1 MTTDPVTTDPLRLM
15 TTPAPDLTPE
25 QAADL
30 VRERYALPGS
40 AAPLDSERDRNFRYT
55 AEDGREFVLKIS
67 NAAESPAVLD
77 FQARALDHISRTAPE
92 LPVPRI
98 EPGPDGE
105 LLQAVELPGGRS
117 LVRLVSYL
125 PGVPVGD
132 VSSTPALRRHLG
144 ATLAALGR
152 ALQGFFHPAARH
164 PLLWDVSQ
172 TQAVRELAV
181 HIGERRGRELAERV
195 FARHAA
201 RGEETLA
208 ALRAQVIHNDFNPDN
223 VLVSVEDPER
233 VSGIIDFGDM
243 VHAPLVNDLAVLAA
257 YQVIG
262 HEDELAVLAEI
273 AAAFHAVRPLEPP
286 EVDILFHLVQLRL
299 AASVAI
305 CAWRAGEH
313 PDNVDYILGGHE
325 ASLRTMERLE
335 AIDEREAMRVLRHE
349 LGLAAAGELRG
360 VSNGGNNNGNDA
372 GSHDGSDGSDAAL
385 RERRRAL
392 LGPGLSL
399 TYDEPL
405 HIVRGEGVW
414 LYDASGRAHLDAYNN
429 VACVG
434 HCHPVVTEA
443 IARQSRTLNTN
454 TRYLHEHILDYAERL
469 AARLPGQLSVCFFVC
484 TGSEANDLAW
494 QMARAV
500 TGGDGA
506 IVSRN
511 AYHGNTTAVAA
522 FSPEELPDR
531 RTPDWVVTVPAP
543 DVYNGPFRGEA
554 ASARYAA
561 TLDEAIASLADRG
574 HRPAAFFVDT
584 IWSSDGIYAAPAGYL
599 ADAWQRVRAA
609 GGICVA
615 DEVQAGFAR
624 TGDHFWGFELQ
635 GVVPDIVT
643 LGKPMGNGHPL
654 AAVITTPE
662 IAGRFARDSEYFN
675 TFGGNP
681 VSCAAGLAVLH
692 VIEHEALQENARV
705 TGDYLRE
712 ALRGLQS
719 RHEAIGDVRGAGL
732 FAGVELVRDRET
744 REPAP
749 AVARAVMN
757 GMRREGVLV
766 GRTGIADNVLKI
778 RPPLVFSRQHADRL
792 VEVMDRVLVGIRVET
807 AAG

>member
-1 MTTDPVTTDPLRLM
+1 MTTDPLRLM

-30 VRERYALPGS
+30 VREHYALPGS
-40 AAPLDSERDRNFRYT
+40 ATPLDSERDRNFRYT
-55 AEDGREFVLKIS
+55 ADDGREFVLKVS

-77 FQARALDHISRTAPE
+77 FQARALDHIARTAPD

-105 LLQAVELPGGRS
+105 LLQSVDLPGGRS

-132 VSSTPALRRHLG
+132 VSSTPGLRRHLG

-152 ALQGFFHPAARH
+152 ALQGFFHAAARH
-164 PLLWDVSQ
+164 PLLWDVNQ
-172 TQAVRELAV
+172 TAAVRELAV
-181 HIGERRGRELAERV
+181 HIEERRGRELAERV
-195 FARHAA
+195 FDRYAS
-201 RGEETLA
+201 RGEAALA

-223 VLVSVEDPER
+223 VLVSAEDPER

-262 HEDELAVLAEI
+262 HDDELAVLAEI
-273 AAAFHAVRPLEPP
+273 AAAFHTVRPLEPA

-299 AASVAI
+299 ATSVAI
-305 CAWRAGEH
+305 CAWRAREH
-313 PDNVDYILGGHE
+313 PENVDYILGGHE

-335 AIDEREAMRVLRHE
+335 AIDEREATRVLRHE
-349 LGLAAAGELRG
+349 LGLPAATERR
-360 VSNGGNNNGNDA
+360 GGNGYGDA
-372 GSHDGSDGSDAAL
+372 SL

-414 LYDASGRAHLDAYNN
+414 LYDASGRAYLDAYNN

-434 HCHPVVTEA
+434 HCHPAVTEA

-469 AARLPGQLSVCFFVC
+469 GARLPGELSVCFFVC

-494 QMARAV
+494 QMAQAV

-511 AYHGNTTAVAA
+511 AYHGNTMAVAA
-522 FSPEELPDR
+522 FSPEELPER
-531 RTPDWVVTVPAP
+531 RTPDRVATVPAP
-543 DVYNGPFRGEA
+543 DVYNGPFRGED
-554 ASARYAA
+554 ASARYGA
-561 TLDEAIASLADRG
+561 TLDEAIAGLADRG

-584 IWSSDGIYAAPAGYL
+584 IWSSDGIFTAPAGYL

-662 IAGRFARDSEYFN
+662 IAGRFARDFEYFN

-681 VSCAAGLAVLH
+681 VSCAAGLAVLD

-705 TGDYLRE
+705 TGGYLRE
-712 ALRGLQS
+712 ALVGLQS

-749 AVARAVMN
+749 AIARAVMN

-778 RPPLVFSRQHADRL
+778 RPPLVFSRPHADRL
-792 VEVMDRVLVGIRVET
+792 VEVMDRVLAGVGFET

>member
-1 MTTDPVTTDPLRLM
+1 MTTDPLTTDPLRLM

-30 VRERYALPGS
+30 VRERYALPGR
-40 AAPLDSERDRNFRYT
+40 ATPLDSERDRNFRYT
-55 AEDGREFVLKIS
+55 AEDGREFVLKVS
-67 NAAESPAVLD
+67 NAAELPAVLD
-77 FQARALDHISRTAPE
+77 FQARALDHIARTAPE

-98 EPGPDGE
+98 EPGSDSE

-152 ALQGFFHPAARH
+152 ALQGFFHAAARH
-164 PLLWDVSQ
+164 PLLWDVNQ
-172 TQAVRELAV
+172 TAAVSELAV
-181 HIGERRGRELAERV
+181 HIEERRGRELAERV

-201 RGEETLA
+201 WGEEALA
-208 ALRAQVIHNDFNPDN
+208 VLRAQVIHNDFNPDN
-223 VLVSVEDPER
+223 VLVHAGDPER

-262 HEDELAVLAEI
+262 RDDELGALAEI
-273 AAAFHAVRPLEPP
+273 AAAFHAVRPLEPA
-286 EVDILFHLVQLRL
+286 EIDVLFHLVQLRL
-299 AASVAI
+299 ATSVAI
-305 CAWRAGEH
+305 CAWRAREH

-335 AIDEREAMRVLRHE
+335 AIDEREATRVLRHE
-349 LGLAAAGELRG
+349 LGLPVVGEPRG
-360 VSNGGNNNGNDA
+360 GGGDGDHDNDSDADA
-372 GSHDGSDGSDAAL
+372 GL

-414 LYDASGRAHLDAYNN
+414 LYDASGRAYLDAYNN

-434 HCHPVVTEA
+434 HCHPTVTEA

-454 TRYLHEHILDYAERL
+454 TRYLHRHILDYAERL
-469 AARLPGQLSVCFFVC
+469 GARLPGELSVCFFVC

-522 FSPEELPDR
+522 FSPEELPER
-531 RTPDWVVTVPAP
+531 RTPGWVATVPAP
-543 DVYNGPFRGEA
+543 DVYNGRFRGED

-561 TLDEAIASLADRG
+561 TLDEAIAMLAERG

-584 IWSSDGIYAAPAGYL
+584 IWSSDGIFAAPPGYL
-599 ADAWQRVRAA
+599 ADAWQRMRAA
-609 GGICVA
+609 GGLCVA

-624 TGDHFWGFELQ
+624 TGEHFWGFELQ
-635 GVVPDIVT
+635 DVVPDIVT

-662 IAGRFARDSEYFN
+662 IAGRFARDFEYFN

-681 VSCAAGLAVLH
+681 VSCAAGLAVLD
-692 VIEHEALQENARV
+692 VIEREALQQNARV
-705 TGDYLRE
+705 TGAYLRE
-712 ALRGLQS
+712 GLCGLQS
-719 RHEAIGDVRGAGL
+719 RHACIGDVRGAGL
-732 FAGVELVRDRET
+732 FAGVELVSDRET

-749 AVARAVMN
+749 AAARAVMN
-757 GMRREGVLV
+757 GMRRDGVLV
-766 GRTGIADNVLKI
+766 GLTGIADNVLKI

-792 VEVMDRVLVGIRVET
+792 VEVMDGALAGLRVEEAT
-807 AAG
+807 G

>member
-1 MTTDPVTTDPLRLM
+1 MSDDRSDDPSEAPSDDPLRLM
-15 TTPAPDLTPE
+15 TTPAPDVSPE

-40 AAPLDSERDRNFRYT
+40 ATPLDSERDRNFRYT
-55 AEDGREFVLKIS
+55 AEDGREFVLKVS
-67 NAAESPAVLD
+67 NAAESSAVLD
-77 FQARALDHISRTAPE
+77 FQARALDHVARTAPE

-117 LVRLVSYL
+117 LVRLVSFL

-132 VSSTPALRRHLG
+132 VPSTPALRRHLG
-144 ATLAALGR
+144 ETLAALGR

-164 PLLWDVSQ
+164 PLLWDVNQ
-172 TQAVRELAV
+172 TAAVRGLGA
-181 HIGERRGRELAERV
+181 HIEKRRGRELAERV

-201 RGEETLA
+201 GGEQALA

-223 VLVSVEDPER
+223 VLVAADDPER
-233 VSGIIDFGDM
+233 VSGIIDFGDI

-257 YQVIG
+257 YQLIG
-262 HEDELAVLAEI
+262 HDEPLAVLAEI
-273 AAAFHAVRPLEPP
+273 AAAFHAVRPLEPA

-299 AASVAI
+299 ATSVAI
-305 CAWRAGEH
+305 CAWRAREH
-313 PDNVDYILGGHE
+313 PENVDYILGGHE
-325 ASLRTMERLE
+325 ASLRTMEQLE
-335 AIDEREAMRVLRHE
+335 AIDEQEATRVLRRE
-349 LGLAAAGELRG
+349 LGLPAATGLRTGIGVGSGNGEA
-360 VSNGGNNNGNDA
+360 D
-372 GSHDGSDGSDAAL
+372 L

-405 HIVRGEGVW
+405 HIVRGDGVW
-414 LYDASGRAHLDAYNN
+414 LYDASGRAYLDAYNN

-434 HCHPVVTEA
+434 HCHPAVTEA
-443 IARQSRTLNTN
+443 IAHQSRTLNTN
-454 TRYLHEHILDYAERL
+454 TRYLHEHILHYAERL
-469 AARLPGQLSVCFFVC
+469 GARLPGELSVCFFVC

-494 QMARAV
+494 QMTRAV
-500 TGGDGA
+500 SGGDGA

-531 RTPDWVVTVPAP
+531 RAPDWVATVPAP
-543 DVYNGPFRGEA
+543 DVYNGPFRGED

-561 TLDEAIASLADRG
+561 TLDEAIAELDDRG

-584 IWSSDGIYAAPAGYL
+584 IWSSDGIFRAPAGYL

-609 GGICVA
+609 GGVCVA

-624 TGDHFWGFELQ
+624 TGDHFWGFGLQ

-654 AAVITTPE
+654 AAVVTTPA
-662 IAGRFARDSEYFN
+662 IAERFAGESEYFN

-681 VSCAAGLAVLH
+681 VSCAAGLAVLD
-692 VIEHEALQENARV
+692 VIESESLQENAKV
-705 TGDYLRE
+705 TGEYLRE
-712 ALRGLQS
+712 GLRGLQA
-719 RHEAIGDVRGAGL
+719 RHAAIGDVRGAGL
-732 FAGVELVRDRET
+732 FAGVELVDDRDT

-749 AVARAVMN
+749 AIARAVMN
-757 GMRREGVLV
+757 GMRGEGVLV

-778 RPPLVFSRQHADRL
+778 RPPLVFSSEHADRL
-792 VEVMDRVLVGIRVET
+792 VEVMDRVL
-807 AAG
+807 AGVRFEVAGG

>member
-1 MTTDPVTTDPLRLM
+1 VSEDPLRLM
-15 TTPAPDLTPE
+15 TTPAPDVSPE

-30 VRERYALPGS
+30 VREHFALTGS
-40 AAPLDSERDRNFRYT
+40 ATPLDSERDRNFRYT
-55 AEDGREFVLKIS
+55 ADDGRRFVLKLS

-77 FQARALDHISRTAPE
+77 FQARALAHIAHVAPE

-105 LLQAVELPGGRS
+105 LLQAVELAGGRS
-117 LVRLVSYL
+117 LLRLVSYL

-132 VSSTPALRRHLG
+132 VPSTPGLRRHLG

-164 PLLWDVSQ
+164 PLLWDVNQ
-172 TQAVRELAV
+172 TAAVRGLCV
-181 HIGERRGRELAERV
+181 HIEERRGRELAERV

-201 RGEETLA
+201 RGEEALA

-223 VLVSVEDPER
+223 VLVSADDPER

-257 YQVIG
+257 YQVVG
-262 HEDELAVLAEI
+262 QDDALAVLAEI
-273 AAAFHAVRPLEPP
+273 AAAYHAVRPLEPA
-286 EVDILFHLVQLRL
+286 EADILFHLVQLRL
-299 AASVAI
+299 ATSVAI
-305 CAWRAGEH
+305 CAWRAREH

-335 AIDEREAMRVLRHE
+335 AIDERVATRVLRQE
-349 LGLAAAGELRG
+349 LGLPAASELRG
-360 VSNGGNNNGNDA
+360 GDDDRTGDA
-372 GSHDGSDGSDAAL
+372 GL

-405 HIVRGEGVW
+405 HIVRGDGVW
-414 LYDASGRAHLDAYNN
+414 LYEASGRAYLDAYNN

-454 TRYLHEHILDYAERL
+454 TRYLHGHILDYAERL
-469 AARLPGQLSVCFFVC
+469 GARLPGELSVCFFVC

-494 QMARAV
+494 QMAQAV

-506 IVSRN
+506 IVTGN

-522 FSPEELPDR
+522 FSPEELPER
-531 RTPDWVVTVPAP
+531 RTPEWVATVPAP
-543 DVYNGPFRGEA
+543 DVYNGPFRGED

-561 TLDEAIASLADRG
+561 TLDQALAALAERG
-574 HRPAAFFVDT
+574 HGPAAFFVDT
-584 IWSSDGIYAAPAGYL
+584 IWSSDGIFAAPAGYL

-609 GGICVA
+609 GGVCVA

-624 TGDHFWGFELQ
+624 TGDHFWGFESQ

-654 AAVITTPE
+654 AAVITTPD
-662 IAGRFARDSEYFN
+662 IAERFAGASEYFN

-681 VSCAAGLAVLH
+681 VSCAAGLAVLD
-692 VIEHEALQENARV
+692 VIEQEALQENARV
-705 TGDYLRE
+705 TGAYLRQ
-712 ALRGLQS
+712 ALGGLQS
-719 RHEAIGDVRGAGL
+719 RHAAIGDVRGAGL
-732 FAGVELVRDRET
+732 FAGVELVRDRGT

-749 AVARAVMN
+749 AIARAVMN
-757 GMRREGVLV
+757 GMRGEGVLV
-766 GRTGIADNVLKI
+766 GRTGVADNVLKI
-778 RPPLVFSRQHADRL
+778 RPPLVFTRQHADRL
-792 VEVMDRVLVGIRVET
+792 VEVMDRVLAGVRVERT
-807 AAG
+807 AG

>member
-1 MTTDPVTTDPLRLM
+1 MSANPSDYASDDPLRLM
-15 TTPAPDLTPE
+15 TTPAPEISPE
-25 QAADL
+25 QAVDL
-30 VRERYALPGS
+30 VRDRYALVGS
-40 AAPLDSERDRNFRYT
+40 ATPLDSERDRNFRYT
-55 AEDGREFVLKIS
+55 ADDGREFVLKIS

-77 FQARALDHISRTAPE
+77 FQARALDHIARTAPE

-98 EPGPDGE
+98 EPGSDGE
-105 LLQAVELPGGRS
+105 LLQAVELTGGRS
-117 LVRLVSYL
+117 HVRLVSYL
-125 PGVPVGD
+125 PGMPVGD
-132 VSSTPALRRHLG
+132 VPSTPELRRHLG

-164 PLLWDVSQ
+164 PLLWDVNQ
-172 TQAVRELAV
+172 TAAVRGLCV
-181 HIGERRGRELAERV
+181 HIEERRGRELAERV

-201 RGEETLA
+201 HGTQALG

-223 VLVSVEDPER
+223 VLVSVDETER

-243 VHAPLVNDLAVLAA
+243 VHAPLANDLAVLAA
-257 YQVIG
+257 YQVVG
-262 HEDELAVLAEI
+262 RDDVVAVLAEI
-273 AAAFHAVRPLEPP
+273 AAAFHAVRPLEPA
-286 EVDILFHLVQLRL
+286 EVDLLFHLVQLRL
-299 AASVAI
+299 ATSVAI
-305 CAWRAGEH
+305 CAWRAREH
-313 PDNVDYILGGHE
+313 PENVDYILGGHA
-325 ASLRTMERLE
+325 ASLRTMEQLE
-335 AIDEREAMRVLRHE
+335 AIDEREATRVLRRA
-349 LGLAAAGELRG
+349 LALPAVSGLRG
-360 VSNGGNNNGNDA
+360 DPGNA
-372 GSHDGSDGSDAAL
+372 DGQDDGQDDGARDAAL
-385 RERRRAL
+385 RERRHSL
-392 LGPGLSL
+392 LGPVLSL

-414 LYDASGRAHLDAYNN
+414 LYDAAGRAYLDAYNN

-434 HCHPVVTEA
+434 HCHPVVAEA

-454 TRYLHEHILDYAERL
+454 TRYLHEYILDYAERL
-469 AARLPGQLSVCFFVC
+469 GARLPGELSVCFFVC

-494 QMARAV
+494 QMAQAV

-522 FSPEELPDR
+522 FSPEELPER
-531 RTPDWVVTVPAP
+531 RTPDWVATVPAP
-543 DVYNGPFRGEA
+543 DVYNGPFRGEDA
-554 ASARYAA
+554 AARYAGK
-561 TLDEAIASLADRG
+561 LDEAIASLADRG

-584 IWSSDGIYAAPAGYL
+584 IWSSDGIFAAPAGYL

-609 GGICVA
+609 GGVCVA

-654 AAVITTPE
+654 AAVITTPD
-662 IAGRFARDSEYFN
+662 IAGRFAGESEYFN

-681 VSCAAGLAVLH
+681 VSCAAGLAVLD
-692 VIEHEALQENARV
+692 VLEHEALQENARS
-705 TGDYLRE
+705 TGWYLRE
-712 ALRGLQS
+712 GLRELQS
-719 RHEAIGDVRGAGL
+719 RHAAIGDVRGAGL
-732 FAGVELVRDRET
+732 FAGVELVRGRES
-744 REPAP
+744 REPGP
-749 AVARAVMN
+749 GVARAVMN

-766 GRTGIADNVLKI
+766 GRTGLADNVLKI

-792 VEVMDRVLVGIRVET
+792 VEAMDRVLAGVRFET

>member
-1 MTTDPVTTDPLRLM
+1 VTTDPLRLM
-15 TTPAPDLTPE
+15 TTPAPDLTPG

-40 AAPLDSERDRNFRYT
+40 ATPLDSERDRNFRYE
-55 AEDGREFVLKIS
+55 AKDGREFVLKIS

-77 FQARALDHISRTAPE
+77 FQARALDHIAHTAPE

-98 EPGPDGE
+98 EPGSDGE
-105 LLQAVELPGGRS
+105 LLQAADLPGGRS

-132 VSSTPALRRHLG
+132 VPSTPQLRRHLG

-152 ALQGFFHPAARH
+152 ALQGYFHPAARH
-164 PLLWDVSQ
+164 PLLWDVNQ
-172 TQAVRELAV
+172 TAAVSPLAA
-181 HIGERRGRELAERV
+181 HIEERRGRELAERV

-201 RGEETLA
+201 RGEEALA

-223 VLVSVEDPER
+223 VLVNAGDPER

-257 YQVIG
+257 YQIIG
-262 HEDELAVLAEI
+262 HDDALAVLAEI
-273 AAAFHAVRPLEPP
+273 AAAFHAVRPLEPA
-286 EVDILFHLVQLRL
+286 EVDALFHLVQLRL
-299 AASVAI
+299 ATSVAI
-305 CAWRAGEH
+305 CAWRAREH
-313 PDNVDYILGGHE
+313 PDNVDYILGGH
-325 ASLRTMERLE
+325 AACLRAIERLE
-335 AIDEREAMRVLRHE
+335 AIDEREATRVLRRE
-349 LGLAAAGELRG
+349 LGLPVARQPHGEG
-360 VSNGGNNNGNDA
+360 GHGDNGDNGDGDA
-372 GSHDGSDGSDAAL
+372 GL

-414 LYDASGRAHLDAYNN
+414 LYDAAGRAYLDAYNN

-454 TRYLHEHILDYAERL
+454 TRYLHEHILDYAGRL
-469 AARLPGQLSVCFFVC
+469 GARLPGDLSVCFFVC

-522 FSPEELPDR
+522 FSPEELPER
-531 RTPDWVVTVPAP
+531 RTPAWVATVPAP
-543 DVYNGPFRGEA
+543 DVYNGPFRGED

-561 TLDEAIASLADRG
+561 SLDEAIAALSDRG

-584 IWSSDGIYAAPAGYL
+584 IWSSDGIFAAPAGYL
-599 ADAWQRVRAA
+599 EDAWQRVRAA
-609 GGICVA
+609 GGLCVA

-662 IAGRFARDSEYFN
+662 IAERFARDFEYFN

-681 VSCAAGLAVLH
+681 VSCAAGLAVLD
-692 VIEHEALQENARV
+692 VIEHEALQENARA
-705 TGDYLRE
+705 TGGYLRE
-712 ALRGLQS
+712 ALGELQS
-719 RHEAIGDVRGAGL
+719 RHAAIGDVRGAGL

-757 GMRREGVLV
+757 GMRGEGVLV
-766 GRTGIADNVLKI
+766 GRTGLADNVLKI
-778 RPPLVFSRQHADRL
+778 RPPLVFTRQHADRL
-792 VEVMDRVLVGIRVET
+792 VEAMDRVLAGVRFET